1 MAIINGEKRQ
11 FGKCDVEIGN
21 KKVEPKENFRGEIPR
36 TYLYMDSV
44 YSSRGII
51 SKRKIKLFDWW
62 NQSDHEDEWE
72 CERAKSIAIVKG
84 KINEIVMKE
93 C

>member
-1 MAIINGEKRQ
+1 
-11 FGKCDVEIGN
+11 
-21 KKVEPKENFRGEIPR
+21 
-36 TYLYMDSV
+36 MDSV
-44 YSSRGII
+44 YSSREII
-51 SKRKIKLFDWW
+51 SKRKIKLFDGW
-62 NQSDHEDEWE
+62 NQSEHEDEWE